1 MLIFIFY
8 IIDNNKVF
16 YTYKRVILY
25 VKLKTLPYTCVYK
38 TMSKCKLL
46 ESAINFSF
54 AVQST
59 HCRKKYM

>member
-25 VKLKTLPYTCVYK
+25 VKLKTFAIYLPLYNLK
-38 TMSKCKLL
+38 TLC
-46 ESAINFSF
+46 I
-54 AVQST
+54 
-59 HCRKKYM
+59 